1 MTPIDRLKA
10 KLTAIADSIR
20 DRTGDPDKM
29 TLDEMSAEID
39 YMPAGD
45 DGEAYILVDENGN
58 EIPAVLTEEEVDLT
72 ATANDIRLGSIAVTD
87 DGVIEGTKE
96 IPTYNTREGAR
107 LIPNGEALIIPTA
120 THYDYTKLQAIICM
134 YNTDI
139 SNSVSAHQVVINDSV
154 YLVNSVDSLSTVLKD
169 GSNSRIDLGLD
180 NTSGSPNIIRF
191 FMYKEIY

>member
-72 ATANDIRLGSIAVTD
+72 ATANDIRIGTIAVTD
-87 DGVIEGTKE
+87 DGVITGEKE
-96 IPTYNTREGAR
+96 IPSYYVAEGSRIVTKGSA
-107 LIPNGEALIIPTA
+107 LFIPSKL
-120 THYDYTKLQAIICM
+120 YDYTKLQAMVCL
-134 YNTDI
+134 YNTDLD
-139 SNSVSAHQVVINDSV
+139 NSVAVTKVAILDNV
-154 YLVNSVDSLSTVLKD
+154 YDVNSIVPLSTVVKD
-169 GSNSRIDLGLD
+169 DTAGRVDLGIKNESDGMYIL
-180 NTSGSPNIIRF
+180 RY
-191 FMYKEIY
+191 FMYKEMY